1 MCDISVTNRTIPE
14 KDNRLLLF
22 QGFLKES
29 GVSPNTVTVYT
40 ASVRLYFSLYDELTM
55 NNLLSYKQ
63 YLIQHYKAATVNA
76 RIYGI
81 NQYIRGLNLGA
92 VICLPGIVLLDHH
105 KRHGLQL
112 LIGCEPL
119 SAALT
124 LSAPADGTVVIRR
137 PGINDLCILF
147 IAIWAFHLFIRPF
160 LHSRLK
166 CFIYFN
172 RIRFESQGL
181 CIYFRKCLDESH
193 VPPYNKT
200 HK

>member
-40 ASVRLYFSLYDELTM
+40 ASVRLYFFLYDELTM

-81 NQYIRGLNLGA
+81 NQ
-92 VICLPGIVLLDHH
+92 
-105 KRHGLQL
+105 
-112 LIGCEPL
+112 
-119 SAALT
+119 
-124 LSAPADGTVVIRR
+124 
-137 PGINDLCILF
+137 
-147 IAIWAFHLFIRPF
+147 
-160 LHSRLK
+160 
-166 CFIYFN
+166 
-172 RIRFESQGL
+172 
-181 CIYFRKCLDESH
+181 
-193 VPPYNKT
+193 
-200 HK
+200 